1 MLSPFFCGLI
11 AIPITLTNITIMWS
25 LIITFFVVIAVI
37 DVLVKGVKKAAK
49 PTRRNTAKRK
59 ARPQRT
65 ATAKSS
71 DHQALKKAFTP
82 NAHTNAPAPTP
93 HRKEVAIHWTTT
105 FLRALEWKRYEEICM
120 EYLRIKNCM
129 AEVTCIGA
137 DGGIDIRIKN
147 PEGKVFA
154 VAQCKAW
161 SRPIGVNLIRELYGV
176 MAAEKV
182 KHGIFLTTSEY
193 TPAALAFAKGKNLLL
208 IDSDELIALINGLD
222 DTNKKRLGDIATQGD
237 YTTPTCVRC
246 NTKMVRRTAKTG
258 KNAGGEFWGC
268 VNFPKCRI
276 VMNIKQQ

>member
-1 MLSPFFCGLI
+1 
-11 AIPITLTNITIMWS
+11 MWS

-49 PTRRNTAKRK
+49 PTRRSAAKRK

-82 NAHTNAPAPTP
+82 NPPTPAP
-93 HRKEVAIHWTTT
+93 HHKGAAIHWTTT

-193 TPAALAFAKGKNLLL
+193 TSAALAFAKGKNLLL
-208 IDSDELIALINGLD
+208 IDSDELITLINGLD

-246 NTKMVRRTAKTG
+246 DTKMVRRTAKTG
-258 KNAGGEFWGC
+258 KNAGNEFWGC
-268 VNFPKCRI
+268 VNFPKCRMI
-276 VMNIKQQ
+276 MNTKRE